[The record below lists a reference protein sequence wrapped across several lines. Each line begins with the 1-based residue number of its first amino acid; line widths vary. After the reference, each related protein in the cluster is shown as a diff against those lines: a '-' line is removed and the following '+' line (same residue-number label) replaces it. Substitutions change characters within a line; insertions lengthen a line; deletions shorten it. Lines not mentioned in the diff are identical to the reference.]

1 MRHRH
6 RSPKLRL
13 DGLAMSEL
21 FYSGIKE
28 TNTMTTATTN
38 CIIVAKGDAA
48 MPTVTLSKSESIAI
62 FFRFRRLIR
71 EVIAM
76 EQGVRDEIRGAAR
89 KARKLKDTGNPFD
102 HARIAN
108 LDATVSAKHQLMD
121 KIKDQILEVTK
132 TTMALMRAIDKMT
145 TLDERFDILNTNRAD
160 RGKVATSNDTGLG
173 ALVAL
178 YGLDD
183 SAMHR
188 RSDSKE
194 GAMAKAINEVMIDFL
209 RNTEE
214 GQALGDS
221 FFEPGGLLAG
231 IPMYQQQPDG
241 SLKRM
246 PPRLRVVHLEG
257 SK

>member
-13 DGLAMSEL
+13 DGLATADL
-21 FYSGIKE
+21 FYSGTKE
-28 TNTMTTATTN
+28 TTTMTNATTN
-38 CIIVAKGDAA
+38 CIIVAKGEAA
-48 MPTVTLSKSESIAI
+48 MPIATI
-62 FFRFRRLIR
+62 TKAEAIAAFFKFRRLIR
-71 EVIAM
+71 GLIAT
-76 EQGVRDEIRGAAR
+76 EQSNRQKIRKAAR
-89 KARKLKDTGNPFD
+89 NGRKLKDAGNPFD

-108 LDATVSAKHQLMD
+108 LDATVSARRHLMD
-121 KIKDQILEVTK
+121 EINGQILEVTK
-132 TTMALMRAIDKMT
+132 ITMELMRAIDKMT
-145 TLDERFDILNTNRAD
+145 TLEERFDILNTNRAD
-160 RGKVATSNDTGLG
+160 RGKVETSDDTGLV

-194 GAMAKAINEVMIDFL
+194 GAMAIAINEVMIDCL

-221 FFEPGGLLAG
+221 LFEPGGLLAG